1 MTTKV
6 DSKELLVAPSNV
18 NEGPPIVKLAVCIVL
33 NSTESDVPKPNEFL
47 TVEPDSV
54 TKVVP
59 LPTIKLESVGVNPDN
74 A

>member
-1 MTTKV
+1 M
-6 DSKELLVAPSNV
+6 
-18 NEGPPIVKLAVCIVL
+18 VL
-33 NSTESDVPKPNEFL
+33 NSTESAVPKPNEFL